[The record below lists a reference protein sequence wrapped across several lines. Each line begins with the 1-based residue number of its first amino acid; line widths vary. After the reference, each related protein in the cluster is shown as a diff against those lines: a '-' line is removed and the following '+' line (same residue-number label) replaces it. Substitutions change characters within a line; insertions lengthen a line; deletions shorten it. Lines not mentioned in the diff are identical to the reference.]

1 MSIINIKKIKIKD
14 ILSKRDNAYKATGY
28 KLAEILDKVLKTSEK
43 PLLLI
48 LDFHELELL
57 TYGFVEVALKGL
69 VQYTKKK
76 NDVIVLYE
84 INKFELEE
92 LITGIIDMLE
102 LQSQNQGKLDER
114 TLLEKYYF
122 VAYKGEDNQINY
134 IGQLNEVE
142 KYILK
147 IIEQEGETNHNRIDE
162 TLKSKS
168 KSHYCEDIAKSVERL
183 FSLGFIFQIEKSHDN
198 PSIYY
203 SLKYLQNH
211 AN

>member
-1 MSIINIKKIKIKD
+1 MSTINIEKIQIKD
-14 ILSKRDNAYKATGY
+14 TLNKRNAYKAIGF
-28 KLAEILDKVLKTSEK
+28 KLSERLDKVLETSEK

-57 TYGFVEVALKGL
+57 TYSFVEVALEGL
-69 VQYTKKK
+69 VKYTKE
-76 NDVIVLYE
+76 NSDIIVLYE

-92 LITGIIDMLE
+92 LITGIVDMLE
-102 LQSQNQGKLDER
+102 LQFQNQEKLNER
-114 TLLEKYYF
+114 SLLEKHYF
-122 VAYKGEDNQINY
+122 IAYKGEDNLINY

-142 KYILK
+142 KNILK
-147 IIEQEGETNHNRIDE
+147 IIEQEGETTHNKIDE
-162 TLKSKS
+162 ILKSEN
-168 KSHYCEDIAKSVERL
+168 KSHYCEDIAKSIDRL
-183 FSLGFIFQIEKSHDN
+183 FSLGFIFQIEKSNDK